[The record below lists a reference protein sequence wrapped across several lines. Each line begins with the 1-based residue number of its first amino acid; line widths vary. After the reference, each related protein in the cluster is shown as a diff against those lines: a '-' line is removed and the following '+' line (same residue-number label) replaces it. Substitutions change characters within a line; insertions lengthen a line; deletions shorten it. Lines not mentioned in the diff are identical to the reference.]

1 MAGGLLGDAARP
13 AQSRMLTAA
22 LKLADVAAR
31 SLFVLLALFVL
42 PAHEAG
48 QFGLLLTFGG
58 LFSFAV
64 GFERYLD
71 LQRQLGHLPPPEAD
85 QLLLSAMR
93 LYGAHALVALP
104 LLATFLHGS
113 AKLPAELVGAGIAVA
128 IGELLGNES
137 YRVALTLPR
146 YRAVMVGSLIKNIL
160 VLGSTAAL
168 WWWNEQLLH
177 VAEVLLIWAFW
188 SVLSMALI
196 GGLCWRLSVKRGGP
210 VTSMVAQW
218 RASKTHF
225 MIGLVAIL
233 SLQADRLV
241 AGSLLDLDNAGVYF
255 RHVFLASLVFQVLGV
270 LSFNRVMPAVY
281 RRLAEQDFA
290 AAREI
295 LRREK
300 QIVIPLSLAVA
311 VAAWGLLG
319 FDAKHWPALT
329 RLVPPYLA
337 VLVIA
342 FLLRGLADYNSLLLN
357 GTYRERDV
365 FRSQLFAVTGSVISA
380 LILTPMYG
388 IPGLLGATLFGSALS
403 AAVSGYLTRRSL
415 LIFNS

>member
-1 MAGGLLGDAARP
+1 MVRRILDDRQRRELVEGWRRRQRP
-13 AQSRMLTAA
+13 
-22 LKLADVAAR
+22 
-31 SLFVLLALFVL
+31 
-42 PAHEAG
+42 
-48 QFGLLLTFGG
+48 
-58 LFSFAV
+58 
-64 GFERYLD
+64 FERL
-71 LQRQLGHLPPPEAD
+71 
-85 QLLLSAMR
+85 
-93 LYGAHALVALP
+93 
-104 LLATFLHGS
+104 
-113 AKLPAELVGAGIAVA
+113 
-128 IGELLGNES
+128 
-137 YRVALTLPR
+137 
-146 YRAVMVGSLIKNIL
+146 
-160 VLGSTAAL
+160 
-168 WWWNEQLLH
+168 
-177 VAEVLLIWAFW
+177 
-188 SVLSMALI
+188 
-196 GGLCWRLSVKRGGP
+196 
-210 VTSMVAQW
+210 
-218 RASKTHF
+218 
-225 MIGLVAIL
+225 
-233 SLQADRLV
+233 
-241 AGSLLDLDNAGVYF
+241 
-255 RHVFLASLVFQVLGV
+255 QVLGV

-403 AAVSGYLTRRSL
+403 AAVSGYLSRRSL